1 MEQEEQKVRR
11 LKRKYRNTL
20 NINLLS
26 SPIRI
31 QRLSGPI
38 KNMYIQV
45 GAELFTE
52 VTKNIRK
59 LEV

>member
-11 LKRKYRNTL
+11 LKRKYRNRL

-31 QRLSGPI
+31 HRLSGPI